1 MTSHSCEHNNNADP
15 GKLPVTYRRRMS
27 HRCALLVL
35 GLWSLAALADYFDDV
50 GYSALQAEVGA
61 SLEDGTG
68 VPVGHVE
75 AAVTVNGTQAWYPNP
90 GSGEF
95 SGKTLTD
102 VSGAPDSVY
111 SGHATSVGKKFYG
124 NTQSTSG
131 GVTSILVY
139 LADHWVGTGFLRS
152 STAPGLKPPPLPSAS
167 RVSNHSYVG
176 SAGSA
181 DTDILARLDWVIETD
196 EMLHVAGFNGTNTSP
211 LMGSAY
217 NVISANDTA
226 HPTSNGS
233 ASGGGIYV
241 AGRTKPELVA
251 PESNTSGAT
260 PRVAS
265 AAALLVDLAHNSPS
279 LSTDPVSVSM
289 INRNGDTIYNAER
302 TEVIKAALMAGADR
316 STSNTT
322 SVDITDYRVNA
333 IDQTANGLDRRYG
346 AGQLNVYDSYQIIAA
361 GEQNSEEDQPAGM
374 GMVAASGFDYDP
386 AFGGAG
392 GSNAA
397 ATYYFSPTPE
407 ALRLTASLV
416 WNLDIDGGS
425 AFSFDGTGT
434 LYDLDL
440 VLFDVTD
447 PGNWVLVA
455 SSTSTIDNT
464 ENLWLLLDP
473 GKDYALRVQ
482 PGTGQAAFNWDYG
495 LAWRLESLPV
505 PLSIDPVVLPDAY
518 WNEAYPPQTLTA
530 TGGQPPYSW
539 TIIAGALPPGMTLSS
554 DGVISG
560 TPTVAGTASFTVQA
574 SDAASAT
581 ATENMTLA
589 IKTRGYVCGFCHQ

>member
-1 MTSHSCEHNNNADP
+1 MASHSCEHNNNADP
-15 GKLPVTYRRRMS
+15 GKLPVTYRHRMG
-27 HRCALLVL
+27 HCCALLVL
-35 GLWSLAALADYFDDV
+35 GLWSLAARADYFDDV

-75 AAVTVNGTQAWYPNP
+75 AAVSVNGTLAWLPDP
-90 GSGEF
+90 TVGEF
-95 SGKTLTD
+95 SGKTFTD
-102 VSGAPDSVY
+102 VSGATPGVY
-111 SGHATSVGKKFYG
+111 SGHATSVGQKFYG
-124 NTQSTSG
+124 NTGSTSG
-131 GVTSILVY
+131 GVTSILAY
-139 LADHWVGTGFLRS
+139 LADDWVGDGFLR
-152 STAPGLKPPPLPSAS
+152 TNTGAGLKFQPQFSAS

-196 EMLHVAGFNGTNTSP
+196 EMLHVAGFNGANTSP

-374 GMVAASGFDYDP
+374 GMVSASGFDYDP

-392 GSNAA
+392 GSNAT

-505 PLSIDPVVLPDAY
+505 PLSVDPVVLPDAY

-560 TPTVAGTASFTVQA
+560 TPTVAGTASFTVQV